1 MSDTM
6 TDPISIDPIST
17 DLISHSLELV
27 VEKCGDPT
35 DLVYK
40 RLFADYPEL
49 EPLFM
54 LDKDDSAKGNMLSQ
68 ILECFLDFSSDG
80 LYAASLISCER
91 TNHEHIGV
99 PHDVFDSF
107 FTTIVD
113 TFKDILG
120 DEWTPEINKAW
131 VSLIQDLNIS
141 VGEKM

>member
-1 MSDTM
+1 MSETM
-6 TDPISIDPIST
+6 TDP
-17 DLISHSLELV
+17 ISHSLELV

-40 RLFADYPEL
+40 RLFSDFPEL
-49 EPLFM
+49 EPLFL

-68 ILECFLDFSSDG
+68 ILECFLDFSSNG
-80 LYAASLISCER
+80 NYAASLISCER

-99 PHDVFDSF
+99 PHDTFYSF

-120 DEWTPEINKAW
+120 DE
-131 VSLIQDLNIS
+131 
-141 VGEKM
+141 